1 MVALPNFDLDP
12 TLEAMK
18 SIMEKRGSEEP
29 RRKYMGASSVGE
41 ECERRLY
48 YQYNGF
54 SREPIE
60 FKGLCAIQ
68 DGHRT
73 EELMIE
79 RLRLVPGIELYDRDE
94 NGNQFGFME
103 DGFGGHC
110 DGKICGLIQS
120 PRTPH
125 ILEIKCCNVK
135 KFEELNK
142 LKQKFGEKN
151 ALKEW
156 DFTYYVQAQI
166 YMKKFK
172 MMRHYL
178 VVATPGGRDV
188 TSARTEYNAAIADA
202 MENKARRVMDAKE
215 PPVRIST
222 KKEVFICKFCP
233 YRDECWKDEKSI

>member
-1 MVALPNFDLDP
+1 MVILPNLDIDP

-18 SIMEKRGSEEP
+18 SIMEKRGAEEP
-29 RRKYMGASSVGE
+29 RRNYAGASSAGE
-41 ECERRLY
+41 PCDRRLY

-54 SREPIE
+54 PREPIG
-60 FKGLCAIQ
+60 FKGLCAIH

-110 DGKICGLIQS
+110 DGLICGLAQA
-120 PRTPH
+120 PKTPH
-125 ILEIKCCNVK
+125 VLEIKCCNVK
-135 KFEELNK
+135 KFDELNK
-142 LKQKFGEKN
+142 LKLKYGDKG

-156 DFTYYVQAQI
+156 DYVYYVQAQI

-172 MMRHYL
+172 MTRHYL

-188 TSARTEYNAAIADA
+188 TSVRTEYNAEIADA
-202 MENKARRVMDAKE
+202 MEGRVRRIMASKE
-215 PPVRIST
+215 PPERISSR
-222 KKEVFICKFCP
+222 KEVLICRWCP
-233 YRDECWKDEKSI
+233 YHEVCWEK